1 VTVDLKERRE
11 CLARLAALG
20 LLAGCGHAAP
30 ERPAWSPSPVAPEPS
45 LAQLPSLTAGPFRFV
60 RPVGT
65 RLLFEDGSPAVLR
78 GYCFGNDVYTD
89 RRLPVTH
96 HDERDYQRLRAMG
109 MNLVRFYLHWQ
120 TFESDARP
128 GDYLDDG
135 WAWLDLNIEWARR
148 HGIYLI
154 LNFHA
159 PPGGYQSTGK
169 GDALWAVRANQL
181 RLAALWHAIA
191 QRYANEPVIAGYDLV
206 NEPVVPRHRSQW
218 QVLAQELA
226 RAIRSVDARHPVIV
240 ERVNAVA
247 GDWSNDSQM
256 NFVTIDDPSVIYTFH
271 CYDPFEYTHQFA
283 SWTHLRNREG
293 GRYPQRGR
301 DKAFL
306 QARLDG
312 YIAWAQRNNAA
323 LFLGEFG
330 VIRACYENDR
340 GGLAW
345 MADMVDLLGD
355 AGIAWTCHAWHEDAF
370 GLYRGGGGRLPDP
383 ANANQ
388 PLIALLTHKLNA

>member
-1 VTVDLKERRE
+1 MAVDLFERRH

-20 LLAGCGHAAP
+20 LLGGCGHAALDNA
-30 ERPAWSPSPVAPEPS
+30 RGPALAPSMAKAPA
-45 LAQLPSLTAGPFRFV
+45 LAAGPFRFI

-65 RLLFEDGSPAVLR
+65 RVLFEDGSPTTLR

-109 MNLVRFYLHWQ
+109 MNLVRFYMHWQ
-120 TFESDARP
+120 TFEAEARP
-128 GDYLDDG
+128 YEYLNDG

-148 HGIYLI
+148 HGVYLI

-169 GDALWAVRANQL
+169 GDALWAVRDNQL
-181 RLAALWHAIA
+181 RLAALWRAIA

-206 NEPVVPRHRSQW
+206 NEPLVPRHRSQW

-226 RAIRSVDARHPVIV
+226 QAIRTVDRRHPVIV

-247 GDWSNDSQM
+247 GDWANDSQM
-256 NFVTIDDPSVIYTFH
+256 NFVTISDPNLIYTFH
-271 CYDPFEYTHQFA
+271 CYDPFEYSHQFA
-283 SWTHLRNREG
+283 SWTQLRNREG
-293 GRYPQRGR
+293 GAYPQWGR

-306 QARLDG
+306 KSRLEG
-312 YIAWAQRNNAA
+312 YVAWAKRNDVA

-330 VIRACYENDR
+330 VIRACYENQR

-345 MADMVDLLGD
+345 MADMVDLLTE
-355 AGIAWTCHAWHEDAF
+355 AGIPWTCHAWHEDAF
-370 GLYRGGGGRLPDP
+370 GLYLGGGGRLPDP
-383 ANANQ
+383 AHANQ
-388 PLIALLTHKLNA
+388 ALIDLLTHKLTA